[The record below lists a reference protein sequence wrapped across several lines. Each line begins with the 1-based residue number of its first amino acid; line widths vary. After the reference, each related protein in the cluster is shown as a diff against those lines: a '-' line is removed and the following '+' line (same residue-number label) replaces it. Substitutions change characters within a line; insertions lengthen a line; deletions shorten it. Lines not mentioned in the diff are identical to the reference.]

1 MPIAKRVSCA
11 AAQSA
16 VLPPRECPSTA
27 TRFASSSG
35 RVSIQS
41 ITRLKPH
48 AHAPIVPQLVGVR
61 ITSRDALSPVAR
73 YATMPYAQSSRFFE

>member
-1 MPIAKRVSCA
+1 MPMAKRSSCA

-16 VLPPRECPSTA
+16 VLPPRECPITA

-35 RVSIQS
+35 RVSTQS

-48 AHAPIVPQLVGVR
+48 AHAPIVPQLVPVR
-61 ITSRDALSPVAR
+61 GTLREVLSPVAR
-73 YATMPYAQSSRFFE
+73 